1 MNNLTDTIAA
11 ISTAPGSSGIGI
23 IRISGEDAFTISD
36 KLFCRNKEA
45 FLSICDKYSFN
56 DSCGDFPST
65 NDVSAM
71 NNYEIR
77 HGYIYEFVKNKDE
90 NGTECFVPEFVDECL
105 LSKMPAPFSYTGENV
120 VEINCHGSF
129 AVLRRV
135 LAAVIKR
142 GARPAEPGEFT
153 KRAFLNGKL
162 DLAKA
167 EAVMDIINAKTEQS
181 RKAAV
186 SQLEGRLS
194 NQIEEI
200 RTSLIG
206 CLAEIDVSIDY
217 PEYEMD
223 GITGDHSM
231 QIMIDAENG
240 LKRLSDTYYRGR
252 LIKEGINL
260 VLSGCPN
267 AGKSSLMNVL
277 SGYNRAIVTDIPGTT
292 RDVIEEFIQIDGISV
307 TVTDTA
313 GLRETDDVVE
323 KIGVDKAI
331 DRISEAELV
340 IYIAD
345 AENIADEGVLFE
357 HKKLLQEDKT
367 IVIINKID
375 VAPEKNI
382 LMLRD
387 LFKDFNIAEMSMKTE
402 QGVEKLYS
410 IIKEKFAFGEIFEN
424 SENILTNERHK
435 ALVDAALVHLDKAK
449 ESYESGMPLDCISYD
464 IWLCAEKLGEIMGK
478 SVSEEVVNDI
488 FSRFCVGK

>member
-23 IRISGEDAFTISD
+23 IRISGEDSFIISD

-45 FLSICDKYSFN
+45 FLSLCDKYFSKEKN
-56 DSCGDFPST
+56 GDFPSCQ
-65 NDVSAM
+65 DVSSM
-71 NNYEIR
+71 KGYEIR
-77 HGYIYEFVKNKDE
+77 HGYIYEFVRNDNTDE
-90 NGTECFVPEFVDECL
+90 NKKVTPEFIDECL

-135 LAAVIKR
+135 LAVVLKS

-167 EAVMDIINAKTEQS
+167 EAVMDIINSKTEQS
-181 RKAAV
+181 RKAAAN
-186 SQLEGRLS
+186 QLEGRLS
-194 NQIEEI
+194 KQVEEI

-231 QIMIDAENG
+231 QIMIDAEKS

-252 LIKEGINL
+252 LIKEGVNL

-292 RDVIEEFIQIDGISV
+292 RDVIEESVQIDGISF

-313 GLRETDDVVE
+313 GLRETEDVVE
-323 KIGVDKAI
+323 KIGVDRAI
-331 DRISEAELV
+331 DRISGAELV

-345 AENIADEGVLFE
+345 ADNLADKYVLSE
-357 HKKLLQEDKT
+357 HKAMLSAEKT

-375 VAPEKNI
+375 VGANQNV
-382 LMLRD
+382 
-387 LFKDFNIAEMSMKTE
+387 LFLKDFFNEFTVIPMSMKNET
-402 QGVEKLYS
+402 GVEDLYIS
-410 IIKEKFAFGEIFEN
+410 IKEKLELGEIFEN

-435 ALVDAALVHLDKAK
+435 SLVDAALVHLDKAK

-464 IWLCAEKLGEIMGK
+464 IWLCAEKLGEITGK
-478 SVSEEVVNDI
+478 SVSEEIVNDI

>member
-45 FLSICDKYSFN
+45 FLSLCDKYFSEEQK
-56 DSCGDFPST
+56 GDFPSCEA
-65 NDVSAM
+65 VSSM
-71 NNYEIR
+71 KGYEIR
-77 HGYIYEFVKNKDE
+77 HGYIYEFVSKEIIGESQK
-90 NGTECFVPEFVDECL
+90 FVPEFIDECL

-135 LAAVIKR
+135 LSVVIKS

-167 EAVMDIINAKTEQS
+167 EAVMDIINSKTEQS
-181 RKAAV
+181 RKAAAN
-186 SQLEGRLS
+186 QLEGRLS
-194 NQIEEI
+194 KQVEEI

-231 QIMIDAENG
+231 QIMIDAEKV

-252 LIKEGINL
+252 LIKEGVNL

-292 RDVIEEFIQIDGISV
+292 RDVIEESVQIDGISF

-313 GLRETDDVVE
+313 GLRETEDVVE
-323 KIGVDKAI
+323 KIGVDRAI
-331 DRISEAELV
+331 DRISGAELV

-345 AENIADEGVLFE
+345 AENPAYKNVLAE
-357 HKKLLQEDKT
+357 HKAMLSAEKT

-375 VAPEKNI
+375 VGANQNV
-382 LMLRD
+382 
-387 LFKDFNIAEMSMKTE
+387 LFLKDFFNEFTVIPMSMKNET
-402 QGVEKLYS
+402 GVEDLY
-410 IIKEKFAFGEIFEN
+410 IAIKEKLELGEIFEN

-464 IWLCAEKLGEIMGK
+464 IWLCAEKLGEITGK
-478 SVSEEVVNDI
+478 SVSEEIVNDI

>member
-1 MNNLTDTIAA
+1 MNNFSDTIAA
-11 ISTAPGSSGIGI
+11 ISTAPGSSGVGI

-45 FLSICDKYSFN
+45 FLHICDKYFS
-56 DSCGDFPST
+56 DGESGDFPSM
-65 NDVSAM
+65 NDVSSM
-71 NNYEIR
+71 NNHEIR
-77 HGYIYEFVKNKDE
+77 HGYIYDFVKNTDE
-90 NGTECFVPEFVDECL
+90 KGKVGVSVDFIDECL
-105 LSKMPAPFSYTGENV
+105 LSKMPAPYSYTGENV
-120 VEINCHGSF
+120 AEINCHGSF
-129 AVLRRV
+129 AVLSRV
-135 LAAVIKR
+135 LSAVIKS

-167 EAVMDIINAKTEQS
+167 EAVMDIINSKTEQS
-181 RKAAV
+181 RRAAV

-194 NQIEEI
+194 KQIEGI
-200 RTSLIG
+200 RSSLIG
-206 CLAEIDVSIDY
+206 CLSEIDVSIDY

-231 QIMIDAENG
+231 QIMIDAEKS
-240 LKRLSDTYYRGR
+240 LKRLSETYYRGR

-313 GLRETDDVVE
+313 GLRDTDDIVE

-331 DRISEAELV
+331 DRISDAELV

-345 AENIADEGVLFE
+345 ADSLAEKSVLDEHISFLDSGR
-357 HKKLLQEDKT
+357 T
-367 IVIINKID
+367 IVIINKVD
-375 VAPEKNI
+375 VASKENI
-382 LMLRD
+382 DFLKEF
-387 LFKDFNIAEMSMKTE
+387 FKDFCTVEMSMKTE
-402 QGVEKLYS
+402 KGVENLYQ
-410 IIKEKFAFGEIFEN
+410 IIKDKFSLGEIYNN

-435 ALVDAALVHLDKAK
+435 ALVDSALNHLDKAK
-449 ESYESGMPLDCISYD
+449 ESYEKNMPLDCISYD
-464 IWLCAEKLGEIMGK
+464 IWLCAEKLGEITGK
-478 SVSEEVVNDI
+478 SVSEDVVNDI

>member
-45 FLSICDKYSFN
+45 FLSLCDKYFSEEDN
-56 DSCGDFPST
+56 TDFPSCK
-65 NDVSAM
+65 DVSAM
-71 NNYEIR
+71 KNYEIR
-77 HGYIYEFVKNKDE
+77 HGYVYEFVNKDE
-90 NGTECFVPEFVDECL
+90 KEETQKFCPEFIDECL
-105 LSKMPAPFSYTGENV
+105 LSKMPGPFSYTGENV

-135 LAAVIKR
+135 LAVVLKR

-167 EAVMDIINAKTEQS
+167 EAVMDIINSKTEQS

-186 SQLEGRLS
+186 NQLEGRLS
-194 NQIEEI
+194 KQVEDI
-200 RTSLIG
+200 RISLIG

-231 QIMIDAENG
+231 QVMIDAEKG

-252 LIKEGINL
+252 LIKEGVNL

-292 RDVIEEFIQIDGISV
+292 RDVIEEFVQIDGISF

-313 GLRETDDVVE
+313 GLRETEDVVE
-323 KIGVDKAI
+323 KIGVDRAI

-345 AENIADEGVLFE
+345 AESTADKGTLAE
-357 HKKLLQEDKT
+357 HKAMISPEKT

-375 VAPEKNI
+375 VGSAENVSFLKEF
-382 LMLRD
+382 
-387 LFKDFNIAEMSMKTE
+387 FKEFTVIPMSMKTE
-402 QGVEKLYS
+402 QGVENLYETIKDKL
-410 IIKEKFAFGEIFEN
+410 ELGEIFEN

-449 ESYESGMPLDCISYD
+449 ESYECGMPLDCISYD
-464 IWLCAEKLGEIMGK
+464 IWLCAEKLGEITGK